1 MKNLGIVLA
10 ALGGI
15 AAGATLGMLFAP
27 QKGSDTR
34 AYIKKLL
41 KTRAFVAATK
51 RLMRLLMRFL
61 KVNYPTHCLT
71 ALGL

>member
-15 AAGATLGMLFAP
+15 AAGAALGMLFAP

-41 KTRAFVAATK
+41 KDKGVCCDK
-51 RLMRLLMRFL
+51 H
-61 KVNYPTHCLT
+61 VDVIIDEISEE
-71 ALGL
+71 

>member
-15 AAGATLGMLFAP
+15 AAGATLGVLFAP

-41 KTRAFVAATK
+41 KDKGICCCDKEIDEIVDEISQ
-51 RLMRLLMRFL
+51 
-61 KVNYPTHCLT
+61 
-71 ALGL
+71 G

>member
-15 AAGATLGMLFAP
+15 AAGAALGMLFAP

-41 KTRAFVAATK
+41 KDKGVCCCDK
-51 RLMRLLMRFL
+51 H
-61 KVNYPTHCLT
+61 VDVIIDEISEE
-71 ALGL
+71 